1 MDARMR
7 FDFDALMRDLTVVG
21 FVALATWVLSAA
33 VGVIAGLTN
42 ISPSATLRFLLAV
55 LILVFARRTY
65 WALCEWRWKKLPPDV
80 RAGFSS
86 PLAEQES
93 MLDRGAE
100 DTMEEGVGF
109 APATGSSQVEA

>member
-55 LILVFARRTY
+55 VILVFARRTY
-65 WALCEWRWKKLPPDV
+65 WALCEWRWKKLPPDE

-93 MLDRGAE
+93 TVDRRAE
-100 DTMEEGVGF
+100 DTMDEGAGF
-109 APATGSSQVEA
+109 ASATGSSQAEA